1 MRHLHQGVLLG
12 ILCSIML
19 LGQADTEVLYEQ
31 CVKKDSFGNPS
42 KLIVDLY
49 ATTIPVVDGIKLVHQ
64 SSHYQ
69 GRYEYNIADH
79 TIANKPVISNIKS
92 YKSDYAL
99 PEAVYQAQSQ
109 LSKQNRESG
118 WFFRV
123 RKVDHDW
130 GFFESKTNRQLKQY
144 LDYCVHCQVKY
155 GMDICAKKDLLG
167 KSAKK
172 FEKELLGN
180 ESLSTETIKELLKEY
195 LSSCK
200 KEKKENIELQ
210 QSVMAEV
217 RSREKEELAAV
228 KKQIEKEL
236 DGQRKIEQKKLEAQ
250 KEEKHKKYIAEQ
262 HKQVKDDLYWLDLP
276 EELQEQ
282 RDVALE
288 QSELESYKQ
297 YQELY
302 ELDPLSCGY
311 LQAKGIQCREYES
324 CYGTALQQ
332 QYHQEIIKLIK
343 DLAYQELHLKNK
355 TCFFD
360 HSMNF
365 AQATG
370 ELNRKNSVPSAGIV
384 SWIANTLCQIGKEFC
399 LRPWDYIKAVGQG
412 AADSV
417 VDVAHMMTHPDE
429 LIYGLGQMLYFAI
442 ETAAIAEA
450 MAEYPIEAKNAFDNR
465 CSEIH
470 SSLSGM
476 QKDFLDLDGPARI
489 RSLTK
494 FGSDFLLTP
503 KLMHACGCLLSGVAS
518 KVKKAAL
525 EKSGFHLLS
534 ELGLEQGSLQ
544 ELMHHTKEL
553 EPAAEH
559 RVVKRV
565 TTEFMEAEK
574 AIGGATGLAFV
585 VAQLKDVMKR
595 AQKVLNKQGAIPLA
609 HKKIKDELKFVLNAL
624 EKELKHVEL
633 EKLRRLYGQ
642 KKIDGK
648 EVRLALDHILNFSLG
663 VKKSR
668 DSGGF
673 VLKVGG
679 GHLSGVCE
687 ALEQTGLVE
696 IVGKKTYPN
705 GVVDY
710 RLKNGL
716 SGQIFKEPK
725 TMFPEDW
732 SVAKILKVT
741 WEVYEDTSLKI
752 KDAKG
757 GKLSKVKIIDD
768 IEIAV
773 YWSEKGKD
781 VQLSNYIHSSMPYIK
796 TGKS

>member
-1 MRHLHQGVLLG
+1 MWHFYKRVLLG
-12 ILCSIML
+12 ALWSVVL
-19 LGQADTEVLYEQ
+19 LGQVDTQVVYEQ
-31 CVKKDSFGNPS
+31 HVQKDSFGNPC
-42 KLIVDLY
+42 KLIVDLH
-49 ATTIPVVDGIKLVHQ
+49 ATTIPVVDGIKLLHQ
-64 SSHYQ
+64 SSYYQ
-69 GRYEYNIADH
+69 GRYEYDIADH
-79 TIANKPVISNIKS
+79 TIASKPVTSNIKS

-109 LSKQNRESG
+109 LLQQKKESG
-118 WFFRV
+118 WFV
-123 RKVDHDW
+123 RAHQVNHEP
-130 GFFESKTNRQLKQY
+130 GFFESMSNKQLEQY
-144 LDYCVHCQVKY
+144 VQYCGYCKMMY
-155 GMDICAKKDLLG
+155 GMDVCAKKKLLSQ
-167 KSAKK
+167 SAKK
-172 FEKELLGN
+172 FEKELLEN
-180 ESLSTETIKELLKEY
+180 ESLSTEAVKELLKEY
-195 LSSCK
+195 LSSRK

-262 HKQVKDDLYWLDLP
+262 HKQIKDDLYWLDLP
-276 EELQEQ
+276 EQLQEK
-282 RDVALE
+282 RDQALW
-288 QSELESYKQ
+288 QSELEGYKQ

-302 ELDPLSCGY
+302 ELDPLSSGY
-311 LQAKGIQCREYES
+311 LQAKGIGIREYES

-332 QYHQEIIKLIK
+332 QYHQEIIELIK

-370 ELNRKNSVPSAGIV
+370 ELNRKNSITSAGIV

-399 LRPWDYIKAVGQG
+399 LHPWDYIKAVGQG

-417 VDVAHMMTHPDE
+417 VDVAHMMTHPQE
-429 LIYGLGQMLYFAI
+429 LIYGLGQMLFFAI

-450 MAEYPIEAKNAFDNR
+450 MAEYPIDAKDAFDNR
-465 CSEIH
+465 CSQIH

-494 FGSDFLLTP
+494 FGSDFLVTP
-503 KLMHACGCLLSGVAS
+503 RLMHACGCLLSGAAS

-525 EKSGFHLLS
+525 EKSGFDVLS
-534 ELGLEQGSLQ
+534 ELGLEKGSLQ

-559 RVVKRV
+559 GVVKRV
-565 TTEFMEAEK
+565 TAEFMEAEK
-574 AIGGATGLAFV
+574 AIGGATGLASV
-585 VAQLKDVMKR
+585 VVQLKDVMKR
-595 AQKVLNKQGAIPLA
+595 VRRVLNKDGAIPLA
-609 HKKIKDELKFVLNAL
+609 YKKIKDELKFVLNAL
-624 EKELKHVEL
+624 EKEIKHVEL

-642 KKIDGK
+642 KKIDDRV
-648 EVRLALDHILNFSLG
+648 VRLAIDHILNFEFK
-663 VKKSR
+663 VKMSNKAQ
-668 DSGGF
+668 GF
-673 VLKVGG
+673 ILNLGG

-687 ALEQTGLVE
+687 VLEQIGLVE

-716 SGQIFKEPK
+716 NGQIFKEQK

-732 SVAKILKVT
+732 SAEKILKAT
-741 WEVYEDTSLKI
+741 WEVYETGVDIVTE
-752 KDAKG
+752 KG
-757 GKLSKVKIIDD
+757 SCFKTKVIEDVEII
-768 IEIAV
+768 V
-773 YWSEKGKD
+773 YWGQKGK
-781 VQLSNYIHSSMPYIK
+781 
-796 TGKS
+796 GKQVFDFINTVYPVIQ